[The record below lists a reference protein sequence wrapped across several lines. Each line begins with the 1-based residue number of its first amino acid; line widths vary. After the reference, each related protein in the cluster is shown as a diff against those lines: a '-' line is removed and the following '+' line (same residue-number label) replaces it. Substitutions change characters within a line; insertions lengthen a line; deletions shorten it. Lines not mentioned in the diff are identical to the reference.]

1 MKIDPV
7 LIRRLPAGLRII
19 VFTLI
24 LLLLW
29 LPIALPM
36 YALIGDRN
44 LVGILTLLV
53 LYAEFIWLVRR
64 WGKLVHRQSQMLWHY
79 GLEWT
84 PRLGRDLGAGLA
96 VGLGCVALLIGVETL
111 LGWVSWRSPGPGL
124 GRVILEGLVV
134 AVALGFAEE
143 LLFRGWMLDELQ
155 RDYAPVVVLWAN
167 AILFA
172 ALHLRLWTFPALVLL
187 GVALVWAKRS
197 RGEWVLGKRRDHLG
211 LPWGLHSG
219 LVYGNYIL
227 EVGKLITYTGKAPE
241 WMTGL
246 DRNPVA
252 SVMGLALLGGLALG
266 MWQWARSQTRTR
278 PLL

>member
-1 MKIDPV
+1 
-7 LIRRLPAGLRII
+7 
-19 VFTLI
+19 
-24 LLLLW
+24 
-29 LPIALPM
+29 M

>member
-1 MKIDPV
+1 LKIDPV